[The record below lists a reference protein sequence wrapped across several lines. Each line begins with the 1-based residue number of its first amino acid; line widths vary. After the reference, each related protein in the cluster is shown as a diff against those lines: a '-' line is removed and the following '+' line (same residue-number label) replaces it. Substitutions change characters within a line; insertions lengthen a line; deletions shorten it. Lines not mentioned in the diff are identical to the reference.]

1 MDSFDN
7 FGQRYDSFNLPRNLL
22 KQHEKDKEK
31 IGAAYSYAIN
41 QAKLKNQHILYKSLV
56 NEANS
61 KGVKLNSLADY
72 DPDWIQ
78 KREQEFRQEYSKKE
92 AELKLHIANNIK
104 PSIQMSYLEL
114 ARLLLKAGDSKDFEQ
129 YAAKA
134 HEVQPTNSEA
144 NYYHKI
150 SLLLNNKTEELK
162 KITDH
167 EMEQENYRTMAS
179 DQRTAYLHGR
189 VISAIVKLRTK
200 DFYGAFSTLCNIS
213 TEFLPDIGIYTS
225 FYDLARYLAILGV
238 ICCKREEI
246 ASKVFGE
253 TTKPLM
259 NHNHSAVKLV
269 ESYINANY
277 EEGSKALDQLLSDWS
292 TDSYVENV
300 VSPVQGLILD
310 KFIKQ
315 YLSTISRV
323 KLDTIAE
330 TFRITPQQ
338 SEDILQNLIL
348 SNKIPFK
355 IDVLQKTLVHQDEEA
370 HSQSRLVKKAI
381 GIAGNYCFEKQFAV
395 LKVSFN
401 AVSGNRQKGKG
412 MMEAFME

>member
-22 KQHEKDKEK
+22 KHHEKDKEK
-31 IGAAYSYAIN
+31 ISHAYSYAIN
-41 QAKLKNQHILYKSLV
+41 QAKLKNQHILYKTLI

-61 KGVKLNSLADY
+61 KGIKLSALADY
-72 DPDWIQ
+72 DPEWIQ

-144 NYYHKI
+144 NYYYKI
-150 SLLLNNKTEELK
+150 SLLLNNKTDELK

-167 EMEQENYRTMAS
+167 EVEQENYRSMAS

-189 VISAIVKLRTK
+189 VISAIVKLKTK
-200 DFYGAFSTLCNIS
+200 DFYGAFNTLCSIS

-225 FYDLARYLAILGV
+225 FYDLARYLAVLGI

-253 TTKPLM
+253 STKQLM
-259 NHNHSAVKLV
+259 NHNHNAVKLV
-269 ESYINANY
+269 ESFVNANY
-277 EEGSKALDQLLSDWS
+277 DEGSKALDQLMSDWS
-292 TDSYVENV
+292 LDSYVENV
-300 VSPVQGLILD
+300 MSPVQGYILD

-323 KLDTIAE
+323 KIDTIAE

-338 SEDILQNLIL
+338 CEDILQNLIL
-348 SNKIPFK
+348 TNKIPFR
-355 IDVLQKTLVHQDEEA
+355 IDTLQRTLVYQDEEI

-412 MMEAFME
+412 MMDAFME